1 MAALLLLLIYLLA
14 GVFIIRCLLPRQSP
28 WARAWLGL
36 SFGLLL
42 LMWLPALIAFLRPFD
57 FTAHA
62 LSLLLLALA
71 ASLAFLFRDRVPPV
85 RFTREDRKT
94 LVLLAAVALPLSLMG
109 LYLQHTHVLRPQDGA
124 LFTGQAT
131 YGDLPL
137 HLSIITSLPGKQLP
151 AEYSI
156 LSGARLGYP
165 FLGDS
170 LSSSLL
176 LLGWDLR
183 AAVVVPGAFLMTLVF
198 SGFLL
203 LALRCCAS
211 RRAAVLA
218 ALFVFINGGLGFLYS
233 VDMAGVSLGA
243 AGNNQLQQGQW
254 LDRLRTILY
263 GWYQTP
269 ANHAEFTQ
277 YNLRFSNLV
286 ADMLLPQR
294 TFLAGWAVLLPCL
307 YLLLDMAKEG
317 EWRVRPLIL
326 LGIMAGGLP
335 LIHTHSFLALG
346 LFCLGLMVFSLLKK
360 GKIRPW
366 LLFGGIA
373 AVLALPQLLIF
384 TFQQSSDGSFLRFQ
398 FNWVNNAG
406 GNGLRDG
413 YLWFYLKNIGLPF
426 LLLLFALFE
435 RDAWHR
441 KLFAGA
447 FVIFLTAEMVLF
459 QPNEYDN
466 NKLFYVWWAICAM
479 PAADYAF
486 RLYDRLKGLRAR
498 PLMAAVAAVMMF
510 TSGTLS
516 IAREAVSEYQM
527 FSQEDVRLSE
537 FVRDETPADSRFL
550 TGTQHINPVS
560 ALAGREI
567 VCGPDLWLYYH
578 GFDTRARQDDIMAFY
593 SDPGSAR
600 GVPLKY
606 EAGYILLGPREREMG
621 GSREKLAALYE
632 LVYEA
637 PEYSVYKVPE
647 G

>member
-1 MAALLLLLIYLLA
+1 MAALMFLLVYLLA
-14 GVFIIRCLLPRQSP
+14 GAFIIRCLLPRQGFP
-28 WARAWLGL
+28 VRLWLGL
-36 SFGLLL
+36 SLGLFL
-42 LMWLPALIAFLRPFD
+42 LMWLPALVAFLRPFD
-57 FTAHA
+57 VPAHA
-62 LSLLLLALA
+62 LSLLPLGLA
-71 ASLAFLFRDRVPPV
+71 AFLAYLFRDRTPPA
-85 RFTREDRKT
+85 RFRQEDRKT

-109 LYLQHTHVLRPQDGA
+109 LYLQHTHILRPQDGA

-156 LSGARLGYP
+156 LPGAQLGYP

-176 LLGWDLR
+176 LLGFSLR
-183 AAVVVPGAFLMTLVF
+183 AAVIVPGALMMALVF

-203 LALRCCAS
+203 LALRCCVS

-218 ALFVFINGGLGFLYS
+218 TLFVFINGGLGFLYGI
-233 VDMAGVSLGA
+233 DLAGVSLGA
-243 AGNNQLQQGQW
+243 PGINQLQQGQW
-254 LDRLRTILY
+254 LDRLSTVLY

-277 YNLRFSNLV
+277 YNLRFSNLM

-307 YLLLDMAKEG
+307 YLLLDMVKEG
-317 EWRVRPLIL
+317 EWQDRKLIL
-326 LGIMAGGLP
+326 LGVMAGGLP

-346 LFCLGLMVFSLLKK
+346 LFCLGLMGISLLKK
-360 GKIRPW
+360 GRLRPW
-366 LLFGGIA
+366 LLFGAIA
-373 AVLALPQLLIF
+373 AVLALPQLLVF
-384 TFQQSSDGSFLRFQ
+384 TFRQSSAGNFLRFQ

-413 YLWFYLKNIGLPF
+413 YLWFYVKNIGLPF
-426 LLLLFALFE
+426 LLMILALFE

-441 KLFAGA
+441 KLFSGA
-447 FVIFLTAEMVLF
+447 FVIFIIAETILF

-466 NKLFYVWWAICAM
+466 NKLFYVWWAVCAM
-479 PAADYAF
+479 PAADHSF
-486 RLYDRLKGLRAR
+486 RLFDRLKGLRAR
-498 PLMAAVAAVMMF
+498 PLMAAMAVIMMF
-510 TSGTLS
+510 TTGTLA
-516 IAREAVSEYQM
+516 IAREAVSDYQM
-527 FSQEDVRLSE
+527 FSQEDVRLSSYIL
-537 FVRDETPADSRFL
+537 DETPADSRFI
-550 TGTQHINPVS
+550 TGTQHLNPVS

-578 GFDTRARQDDIMAFY
+578 GFDTREQQDDIRAFY
-593 SDPGSAR
+593 LDPGSAR
-600 GVPLKY
+600 DVPKKY
-606 EAGYILLGPREREMG
+606 GAGYILLGPHERQMG
-621 GSREKLAALYE
+621 GSMEKLAALYE
-632 LVYEA
+632 LVYES